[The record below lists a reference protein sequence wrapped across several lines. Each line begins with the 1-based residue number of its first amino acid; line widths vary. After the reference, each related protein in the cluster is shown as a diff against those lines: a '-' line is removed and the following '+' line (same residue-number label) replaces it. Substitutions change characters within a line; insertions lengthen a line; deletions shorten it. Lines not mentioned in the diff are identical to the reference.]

1 MNTEFQYK
9 NTQNKNIP
17 LTLDNDRIT
26 KIKNDYNG
34 MKNMYNDNEKN
45 NDMVKDISIHVNLTD
60 KIKSGSI
67 NQLEFQN
74 LTNSI
79 KESIWDDK
87 PKINSNGT
95 RRKRKT
101 TSGGKNIKN
110 IKNRKNRKNRKNK
123 TQKK

>member
-1 MNTEFQYK
+1 MNTEFNYK
-9 NTQNKNIP
+9 NRKNEDVS

-67 NQLEFQN
+67 NQSQFQK

-87 PKINSNGT
+87 PKSNSNGT
-95 RRKRKT
+95 IRKRKRNNT
-101 TSGGKNIKN
+101 ITSGG
-110 IKNRKNRKNRKNK
+110 KNRKNRKNRKNK

>member
-34 MKNMYNDNEKN
+34 MKNMYNDNEEN